1 MQKKSL
7 LLILLIVSSLS
18 TFSQEI
24 EDYFENHQ
32 AAPLQKL
39 YLHTDRD
46 FYFLGD
52 TLWFAAYLVDAQSHM
67 PVAEESNLYVDLI
80 DTAGQ
85 VICHKTFRVSIG
97 FGKGYLSF
105 AYDTIK
111 TGNYLVRSYNDY
123 LFNFGESLFFEK
135 KIKIDKTRNTVG
147 FSENRDSIA
156 EQRNINIDFYPEG
169 GFLLAGRL
177 NTIAF
182 KITGIN
188 VDDKNTTGKIL
199 DEKGNLIQLFSPSYK
214 GMGKFEIFPEM
225 HLKYILKLDAF
236 PDKQWELPAARE
248 NGVKIMV
255 TESDTNFVELN
266 LLHSD
271 NYSNK
276 NFYVAVIHRGQGL
289 TYLEVDGDNPNKT
302 IEFYG
307 EDFGVGINRL
317 VLLNEDLEPLSE
329 RLVFMD
335 NSREVNLNL
344 ELNKNDFITR
354 EKVSLKI
361 TGDKHLMAGENAGL
375 SIAVVNTNALNSKG
389 ITRNIKSYLLLDS
402 ELKGQVNDPADYF
415 VDDPECSSGMKLDL
429 LMLVQ
434 GWRNYIWN
442 DFENENMALT
452 EPKFGFDIGGKL
464 FNSSKW
470 KKIANAEVSLTVN
483 DNYDVQLFS
492 TRTDDKGSFNFKN
505 ICFVDT
511 ATLLIQGKNN
521 KNKLYTE
528 IELDPA
534 DGLKPS
540 PPDPK
545 ILNGLKSFEDI
556 SLSYYR
562 MHYLNETAL
571 NEFTPDRDTRLIEEV
586 KVSATKPE
594 EGDGHLRMYS
604 APSPFY
610 SIKVTP
616 RVYSFRN
623 IFDYLDGHKGLIASA
638 DRSSFTNWSPLYIL
652 DGIPLGDLGD
662 ESSFTGAQIMSAI
675 PMASIEKIEILKQ
688 PHETAVYGVLGA
700 NGVISVF
707 TKTDV
712 GFEEVQR
719 DIPGT
724 IMEKIKGFEPFRE
737 FYSPE
742 YTDENLLSE
751 KPDYRTTLYWN
762 PEIILVNGEAEVS
775 FFTCDNLS
783 RYKIIV
789 EGMTAYGKICL
800 GTAEFTVS
808 EHRTGLL
815 EKE

>member
-7 LLILLIVSSLS
+7 LLILLIVSSVFS
-18 TFSQEI
+18 FSQDV
-24 EDYFENHQ
+24 EDYFEKHQ

-67 PVAEESNLYVDLI
+67 PVAEESNLYVDLL

-85 VICHKTFRVSIG
+85 VICHKTFPVSIG

-156 EQRNINIDFYPEG
+156 GQHNINIDFYPEG
-169 GFLLAGRL
+169 GFLLVGRL
-177 NTIAF
+177 NTVAF
-182 KITGIN
+182 KITGIEGD
-188 VDDKNTTGKIL
+188 VENTTGQIL
-199 DEKGNLIQLFSPSYK
+199 DEEGNFVQLFSSSYK
-214 GMGKFEIFPEM
+214 GMGSFEMIPEM
-225 HLKYILKLDAF
+225 HSKYFIKLDAI

-255 TESDTNFVELN
+255 TEADTGLVKLN
-266 LLHSD
+266 LLYSD
-271 NYSNK
+271 NNGDK
-276 NFYVAVIHRGQGL
+276 KFYVAVIHRGKGL
-289 TYLEVDGDNPNKT
+289 AYLEVDGDKLNKT
-302 IEFYG
+302 IGFSG
-307 EDFGVGINRL
+307 EHFGAGINRL
-317 VLLNEDLEPLSE
+317 LVLNEDFEPLSE
-329 RLVFMD
+329 RLVFIN

-375 SIAVVNTNALNSKG
+375 SVAVVNTNALNSKG

-434 GWRNYIWN
+434 GWRNYVWN
-442 DFENENMALT
+442 EFEKENVALT
-452 EPKFGFDIGGKL
+452 EPKFGFDIEGKL

-540 PPDPK
+540 PPDP
-545 ILNGLKSFEDI
+545 INLNLLKSFEDI

-562 MHYLNETAL
+562 LHYLNEMEL
-571 NEFTPDRDTRLIEEV
+571 NEFTPERDTRLIKEV

-594 EGDGHLRMYS
+594 ESDGHLRLYS
-604 APSPFY
+604 TPSEFN
-610 SIKVTP
+610 SIKVDP
-616 RVYSFRN
+616 RDYYLLN
-623 IFDYLDGHKGLIASA
+623 IFEYAKSGKIPGARVIGNSIIIRRAPASFA
-638 DRSSFTNWSPLYIL
+638 VDMIGVSN
-652 DGIPLGDLGD
+652 
-662 ESSFTGAQIMSAI
+662 EVMSAI
-675 PMASIEKIEILKQ
+675 PMSVIDKIEILKQ
-688 PHETAVYGVLGA
+688 PTETAVFGFYGG
-700 NGVISVF
+700 NSVISVL
-707 TKTDV
+707 TKK
-712 GFEEVQR
+712 GGPNEYIQR
-719 DIPGT
+719 EIPGT

-742 YTDENLLSE
+742 YTDENILSE

-800 GTAEFTVS
+800 GTAEFAVS